1 MKLNFSRTIAP
12 ILLCLFAL
20 ASASFATTVKINPL
34 NEPNGL
40 AVDAQ
45 GNLWVA
51 NTGDN
56 NVVVFKPSYAQTTA
70 ETITAGISHPV
81 GVAIDPLGNL
91 WVANYD
97 QSNGGSQGS
106 ITEYTAGVQD
116 DPVITDGVSFPEGL
130 AIDGAGNIWVQNG
143 GNNVTVYAQPVL
155 THAGVPTLVQTFG
168 LTGPI
173 YGIAVSQGTIGW
185 GTASSVLFGSTTTA
199 IGSNNPEG
207 LLARTESP
215 TEDMSLAI
223 ATDAS
228 GNFYIANYNGQV
240 NVLHT
245 NNSQTTLVDLKFSPA
260 GIAIDNVRGRVYISN
275 FNGNSIAVYSTAG
288 VLLHTIQ

>member
-1 MKLNFSRTIAP
+1 MKFNFSRSVAP

-20 ASASFATTVKINPL
+20 ATAGFATSVKTNPL
-34 NEPNGL
+34 NQPNGL

-56 NVVVFKPSYAQTTA
+56 DVIVFKPSYAQMTT
-70 ETITAGISHPV
+70 ETIKAGINHPV
-81 GVAIDPLGNL
+81 GVAVDPIGNL

-97 QSNGGSQGS
+97 QGNGGLQGS

-143 GNNVTVYAQPVL
+143 DNNITVYAQPVL
-155 THAGVPTLVQTFG
+155 THVGVPTLVQTFG
-168 LTGPI
+168 LAGPI

-185 GTASSVLFGSTTTA
+185 GTASTVLFGSTTTA

-207 LLARTESP
+207 LVARTESP
-215 TEDMSLAI
+215 SEDMPLAM

-228 GNFYIANYNGQV
+228 GNFYIANYNGQI
-240 NVLHT
+240 NVLHP
-245 NNSQTTLVDLKFSPA
+245 NSTQTTLVDLMFSPA

-288 VLLHTIQ
+288 VLLHTIE